1 MFDVD
6 QTKGLTLIELWEGL
20 TPEDIKACTGA
31 DFEVNG
37 VGVCHISSNLQITD
51 GENLILSSLSS
62 VWCFLGVSKPED
74 HAANLRGHVMNVKCF
89 VDYLGEC
96 QICFRDRSIDQ
107 GTERMHCVLCLF

>member
-37 VGVCHISSNLQITD
+37 VGICHISSHLQMTYITPYV
-51 GENLILSSLSS
+51 ENLILSSLSS
-62 VWCFLGVSKPED
+62 IWCCLGVSRLED
-74 HAANLRGHVMNVKCF
+74 HAANLRGHVMNQDALLILHLK
-89 VDYLGEC
+89 ES
-96 QICFRDRSIDQ
+96 QICFRVFCDIR
-107 GTERMHCVLCLF
+107 